1 MEPTDEGN
9 VFKYTFLFEHD
20 DGFDTTVYKARSM
33 MLEDVLTDFVGF
45 LHDDRVGFV
54 NDITFT
60 IHDGSKG
67 DLRVLCQAPSV
78 E

>member
-1 MEPTDEGN
+1 MEPTDYGDI
-9 VFKYTFLFEHD
+9 FTYTFLFEHD
-20 DGFDTTVYKARSM
+20 SGFDTTVYKARSM
-33 MLEDVLTDFVGF
+33 MLQDVLKDFAAF

-60 IHDGSKG
+60 IHDGENNMEFTCK
-67 DLRVLCQAPSV
+67 APSV

>member
-1 MEPTDEGN
+1 
-9 VFKYTFLFEHD
+9 
-20 DGFDTTVYKARSM
+20 M
-33 MLEDVLTDFVGF
+33 MLHDVLKDFAAF

-60 IHDGSKG
+60 IHDGENNMEFTCK
-67 DLRVLCQAPSV
+67 APSV